1 MKKDND
7 QKWLEQLRNR
17 LDGYE
22 EPAGEDLWQRIEA
35 DLPRA
40 KMLPLRK
47 KRTFGRAIAAAAC
60 VAVVGGAG
68 YVLLRQDVAT
78 VVAPTAGDASSPSLA
93 VQKSNVADS
102 NDGSSLQVKSVIAS
116 SVQKSVERAS
126 SSQHIALNSK
136 KSESV
141 PSIEEQVAAADTAIS
156 LPVAATTDTQPANDA
171 AQKQSSEDMAADAR
185 KAERYAVIRDASEA
199 ASKAVAKSSPRHTEQ
214 EPSKNEID
222 GRWGMSVAMTNGFQS
237 AGNYSEGFTPLPSA
251 TRVYGPQMSA
261 SANPEAKQF
270 ADAYMA
276 VVTNNIDEHA
286 HSEEHFDFPVTYSAS
301 FRYKLTDRWGVNAG
315 LSFTQ
320 LNTEWRSGTDTH
332 YYKRKQKLYYVGV
345 PVNVSYTF
353 FDSRFISLYAQA
365 GGSIEKCVDGK
376 IRTTMEV
383 EGNSISGAGN
393 ASEDEE
399 VHNRPWQYSVDA
411 GLGLQFNITRN
422 YGLFAEPTVAYYIGE
437 DEMRTY
443 RNEHD
448 FSFQLAVGL
457 RVSY

>member
-1 MKKDND
+1 MKDNN
-7 QKWLEQLRNR
+7 QKWLDKLRNR

-35 DLPRA
+35 DLPRT

-60 VAVVGGAG
+60 VAIVGGAG
-68 YVLLRQDVAT
+68 YVLLRQDST
-78 VVAPTAGDASSPSLA
+78 PVAPQAGGASSPGLA
-93 VQKSNVADS
+93 LQESVVAESKDAP
-102 NDGSSLQVKSVIAS
+102 SSQAKPVTAS
-116 SVQKSVERAS
+116 AVRRAVEQA
-126 SSQHIALNSK
+126 SSQHIALNSDK
-136 KSESV
+136 PESI
-141 PSIEEQVAAADTAIS
+141 PTIEEQVAAADTAIT
-156 LPVAATTDTQPANDA
+156 LPVAATTDMPSANDA
-171 AQKQSSEDMAADAR
+171 EKSRTGEDAAAGVQ
-185 KAERYAVIRDASEA
+185 KAEQYAVMRDASEA
-199 ASKAVAKSSPRHTEQ
+199 ASKAVAKSSPKRTVRESATTE
-214 EPSKNEID
+214 SD

-237 AGNYSEGFTPLPSA
+237 VGNYSEGFTPLPSA

-261 SANPEAKQF
+261 AANPEEKQF

-276 VVTNNIDEHA
+276 VVSKNIDERA
-286 HSEEHFDFPVTYSAS
+286 RSEEHFDFPVTYSAS
-301 FRYKLTDRWGVNAG
+301 FRYKLTDRWGLNAG

-332 YYKRKQKLYYVGV
+332 YYKRKQKLYSVGV

-353 FDSRFISLYAQA
+353 FDSRFLSLYAQA

-383 EGNSISGAGN
+383 EGNSISGAGD
-393 ASEDEE
+393 ASENEE

-411 GLGLQFNITRN
+411 GLGLQFNITKN
-422 YGLFAEPTVAYYIGE
+422 YGLFAEPTIAYYIN
-437 DEMRTY
+437 DDDMRTY